1 MKGILVFILIAVSF
15 MIAPAFAID
24 SAEKGRGAELKKL
37 RAGYNELFEYL
48 PASANMAAQDF
59 IDGFATYE
67 EINKR
72 LAAMKAVLD
81 EGSCSSSNTR

>member
-1 MKGILVFILIAVSF
+1 MRKNCAS
-15 MIAPAFAID
+15 
-24 SAEKGRGAELKKL
+24 S
-37 RAGYNELFEYL
+37 
-48 PASANMAAQDF
+48 ASANMAAQDF

-72 LAAMKAVLD
+72 LEAMKAVLD